1 MSRCWYILHTYTGYE
16 GKIERTIRSLI
27 EKYSVDE
34 KTGINPAVVLD
45 VRVPVEE
52 VVEIKDGKKKTRNN
66 KFLPGYIMLEMD
78 LPEIGWKETCSKLY
92 KIQGVTGFVG
102 NVSRN
107 NRPFPITADEAKN
120 LLQKSGAIKGEK
132 SVHVRQSYNV
142 GDAVKITDGPFA
154 SFTGT
159 IKDINLEKEK
169 LSVEVQI
176 FGRPTPVEV
185 NFLQVEKA

>member
-16 GKIERTIRSLI
+16 GKIERSIRTLI
-27 EKYSVDE
+27 EKNEIDS
-34 KTGINPAVVLD
+34 NVVLD

-52 VVEIKDGKKKTRNN
+52 IVEIKDGKKKVRNN

-78 LPEIGWKETCSKLY
+78 LPEIGWKETCLKLY
-92 KIQGVTGFVG
+92 RIQGVTGFVG

-107 NRPFPITADEAKN
+107 NRPIPITTDEAKN
-120 LLQKSGAIKGEK
+120 LLMKSGAIKGEK
-132 SVHVRQSYNV
+132 QVHVRQSFNV
-142 GDAVKITDGPFA
+142 GDQVKITDGPFA

-159 IKDINLEKEK
+159 IKEINVEKEK

-176 FGRPTPVEV
+176 FGRPTPVELSY
-185 NFLQVEKA
+185 LQAEKV

>member
-1 MSRCWYILHTYTGYE
+1 MSRNWYILHTYTGYE
-16 GKIERTIRSLI
+16 GKIERAIKSLLDKGEI
-27 EKYSVDE
+27 SAEV
-34 KTGINPAVVLD
+34 ILD

-52 VVEIKDGKKKTRNN
+52 IVEIKDGKKKVRNN

-78 LPEIGWKETCSKLY
+78 LPEMGWKDTCVKLY

-107 NRPFPITADEAKN
+107 NRPIPISAEEAKN
-120 LLQKSGAIKGEK
+120 LLMKSGAIKGEK
-132 SVHVRQSYNV
+132 AQRINQNFAV
-142 GDAVKITDGPFA
+142 GDTVKITDGPFA

-159 IKDINLEKEK
+159 IKEISIEKEK

-185 NFLQVEKA
+185 NFLQAEKA